1 MWVQGRYAHTA
12 CHVAHCHR
20 NLKNTHMDGHSPGV
34 EPCAGHHTAGGLM
47 GVPAR
52 ASQATHEVAVDFET
66 MVNGVLTRM
75 SNDPDIDFTWTLPLT
90 HM

>member
-1 MWVQGRYAHTA
+1 MFTSHKHLSLISFLSRYPDIKRHKASA
-12 CHVAHCHR
+12 
-20 NLKNTHMDGHSPGV
+20 LD
-34 EPCAGHHTAGGLM
+34 
-47 GVPAR
+47 PAR